1 MQSVTKPQTQDI
13 CEGEKICILCTIEQL
28 FSTTHGSQDCDKV
41 DAEKS
46 LPDFV
51 RGIVGATD
59 HDQSGWFGT
68 YLSQGRIS
76 KSPFERANHGRTPR
90 GHNPRV
96 FRPIIVG
103 LELMKYVLVPIKRTV
118 SMDACI

>member
-59 HDQSGWFGT
+59 HDQSVPTLARVEFPSHRLSAPITGEHLVGT
-68 YLSQGRIS
+68 TLGCSDR
-76 KSPFERANHGRTPR
+76 
-90 GHNPRV
+90 
-96 FRPIIVG
+96 
-103 LELMKYVLVPIKRTV
+103 LLWV
-118 SMDACI
+118 SNL